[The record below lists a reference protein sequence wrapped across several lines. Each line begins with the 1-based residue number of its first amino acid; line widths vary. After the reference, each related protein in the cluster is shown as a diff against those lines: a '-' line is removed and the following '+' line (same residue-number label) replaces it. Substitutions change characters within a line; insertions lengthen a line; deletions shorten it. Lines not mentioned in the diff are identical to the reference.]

1 MPLRDLLNRLPAPVR
16 WLGPP
21 AALLACTAGLVAFWS
36 GDPDVAPPVPSAEAA
51 VYCAALDRALPAE
64 VLGHPRQDPSP
75 ASPYTAAWASSP
87 RTVLTCGG
95 DRPDYLNITP
105 DQQLT
110 DTSAQQGPCVDEVS
124 WGMGPDGSGG
134 YRFVTTLRRAY
145 VEVHVPAG
153 AYPNYADPLS
163 SFSTAIRSAVP
174 TITGAADSGCLDGAP

>member
-21 AALLACTAGLVAFWS
+21 AALLGCTAGLVAFWS

-51 VYCAALDRALPAE
+51 EYCAALDRALPAE

-95 DRPDYLNITP
+95 DRPDFLN
-105 DQQLT
+105 
-110 DTSAQQGPCVDEVS
+110 DTARTGPCVNQVG
-124 WGMGPDGSGG
+124 WGMGEDGHGG
-134 YRFVTTLRRAY
+134 YRFATGLRKAY

-153 AYPNYADPLS
+153 AYGNYADPLGYVAD
-163 SFSTAIRSAVP
+163 AIRSTVP
-174 TITGAADSGCLDGAP
+174 VINGAADSDCLDDGG